1 MLGAMYLI
9 LIAWFYVTLMMA
21 IAEATNPVG
30 SVLGGIVTFVLYG
43 LLPMAIVGYIMATP
57 ERKRRLKARRE
68 AEQQAWD
75 AAQEPPATTT
85 KPTPTGT
92 IEEPATTGIDS
103 APVVPA
109 EVRPA
114 NATAPAEQRP
124 CKTDADQRHATCS
137 AHATV
142 RPGHPGKLQA
152 IENCA
157 YPPAQGRRS
166 IAAITPQRGA
176 TVSGVAQPAGHDGR
190 QLRAAGACP
199 SSQMHAAIL
208 PVLPS
213 TAASRR

>member
-85 KPTPTGT
+85 KSMPSGT
-92 IEEPATTGIDS
+92 IEAPTTTGVGS

-109 EVRPA
+109 EARPA
-114 NATAPAEQRP
+114 NATAPTEQ
-124 CKTDADQRHATCS
+124 
-137 AHATV
+137 
-142 RPGHPGKLQA
+142 HP
-152 IENCA
+152 
-157 YPPAQGRRS
+157 
-166 IAAITPQRGA
+166 
-176 TVSGVAQPAGHDGR
+176 
-190 QLRAAGACP
+190 
-199 SSQMHAAIL
+199 
-208 PVLPS
+208 
-213 TAASRR
+213 